1 MNIVSLDEYRLCR
14 KFLYSANLRRVKNG
28 PGNTTFDWYA
38 DGYAEGQFFV
48 REHWSPNGLQMY
60 VVSQAK
66 IDFKKEPYK
75 VHAFMLSPIR
85 GAWQLA
91 DGIKHA
97 DKLYQDALKHVQN
110 FIKEK
115 RAKEITECAEGFE
128 V

>member
-1 MNIVSLDEYRLCR
+1 MNYVSIDEYRVCR
-14 KFLYSANLRRVKNG
+14 KFLYSKNLRRVKCG
-28 PGNTTFDWYA
+28 STTFDWYA
-38 DGYAEGQFFV
+38 DGYAEGQWFV
-48 REHWSPNGLQMY
+48 REQWSSDGLQMY
-60 VVSQAK
+60 VVSQVK